1 MRTTGRTSIAT
12 APRLTGRIL
21 VIDDEAR
28 IVQFV
33 RRSLEAEGL
42 DVDPA
47 GDGEEALRLCLV
59 HTYDLVILDLVM
71 PGIDG
76 SSVLRRI
83 LEIDPSQQ
91 VLILS
96 ARDDTPTKVALLDRG
111 ADDYL
116 SKPFSLEE
124 LLARVRAR
132 LRAASRPHPLELV
145 VGATR
150 LDLIRHEA
158 DTGSGPVSLADREF
172 LLLRELMRNAGRP
185 VSKERLLASVWG
197 YHFDPGSNVV
207 DVNVRRLRAKLG
219 PERIS
224 TIRGVGY
231 RFDAP

>member
-1 MRTTGRTSIAT
+1 MRTTGRTAT
-12 APRLTGRIL
+12 MTPRLSGRIL

-42 DVDPA
+42 EVDPA
-47 GDGEEALRLCLV
+47 RDGEEGVRLCAT
-59 HTYDLVILDLVM
+59 HAYDLVILDLVM
-71 PGIDG
+71 PGLDG
-76 SSVLRRI
+76 LSVLRKI
-83 LEIDPSQQ
+83 LEIEPSQQ

-96 ARDDTPTKVALLDRG
+96 ARDDTPTKVALLDHG

-116 SKPFSLEE
+116 SKPFSLDE

-132 LRAASRPHPLELV
+132 LRAASRSNPVELV
-145 VGATR
+145 VGSTT

-158 DTGSGPVSLADREF
+158 NTGSGPVSLADREF
-172 LLLRELMRNAGRP
+172 LLLRELMRNAGSA

-207 DVNVRRLRAKLG
+207 DVNVRRLRAKVG
-219 PERIS
+219 AD
-224 TIRGVGY
+224 TITTVRGVGY
-231 RFDAP
+231 RFDAD

>member
-1 MRTTGRTSIAT
+1 MRITDGTAT
-12 APRLTGRIL
+12 VAPPLAGRIL
-21 VIDDEAR
+21 VIDDEER
-28 IVQFV
+28 IVHFV

-42 DVDPA
+42 EVDPA
-47 GDGEEALRLCLV
+47 RDGEEGLRLCRS

-71 PGIDG
+71 PGLDG
-76 SSVLRRI
+76 LTVLRKI
-83 LEIDPSQQ
+83 LEVEPSQQ

-96 ARDDTPTKVALLDRG
+96 ARDDTPTKVALLDHG

-116 SKPFSLEE
+116 SKPFSLDE

-145 VGATR
+145 VGSTT

-158 DTGSGPVSLADREF
+158 DRGSGPVPLADREF
-172 LLLRELMRNAGRP
+172 LLLRELMRNAGTP

-219 PERIS
+219 SDTIS

-231 RFDAP
+231 RFDTA

>member
-1 MRTTGRTSIAT
+1 MRTTGRTAT
-12 APRLTGRIL
+12 MTPRLSGRIL

-42 DVDPA
+42 EVDPA
-47 GDGEEALRLCLV
+47 RDGEEGVRLCAT
-59 HTYDLVILDLVM
+59 HAYDLVILDLVM
-71 PGIDG
+71 PGLDG
-76 SSVLRRI
+76 LSVLRKI
-83 LEIDPSQQ
+83 LEIEPSQQ

-96 ARDDTPTKVALLDRG
+96 ARDDTPTKVALLDHG

-116 SKPFSLEE
+116 SKPFSLDE

-132 LRAASRPHPLELV
+132 LRAASRSNPVELV
-145 VGATR
+145 VGSTT

-158 DTGSGPVSLADREF
+158 NNGSGPVSLADREF
-172 LLLRELMRNAGRP
+172 LLLRELMRNAGSA

-207 DVNVRRLRAKLG
+207 DVNVRRLRAKVG
-219 PERIS
+219 AD
-224 TIRGVGY
+224 TITTVRGVGY
-231 RFDAP
+231 RFDAD